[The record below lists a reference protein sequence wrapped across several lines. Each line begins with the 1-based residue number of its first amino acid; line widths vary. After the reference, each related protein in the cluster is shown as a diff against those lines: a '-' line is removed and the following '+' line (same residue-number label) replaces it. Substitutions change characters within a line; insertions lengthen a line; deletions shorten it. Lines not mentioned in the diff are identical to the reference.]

1 MPVCRDRSADLGDV
15 QESVIAAELQSET
28 AFDTRAGDEL
38 TEMIGREP
46 YPSPIPG
53 NDLNIPFGPLVQSD
67 KLVGGY

>member
-1 MPVCRDRSADLGDV
+1 M
-15 QESVIAAELQSET
+15 IAAELQSET

-46 YPSPIPG
+46 YPGPIPG